1 MQIYKKNFKKQ
12 NMEEKQEEKIL
23 SKKEIRRRKRLS
35 ERLKKGLERYYK
47 KLRKKKEKRLAKDAE
62 RKEKEKLKKKIK
74 REKEKL
80 KNKGKR
86 RVGRPKKTGPK
97 INYYKR
103 NKKKNQPKKK
113 RGIKKYPE
121 FKYKIISCLNGKQN
135 KFIGSYRTSEEAYNV
150 FESLKKEDEKVIFP
164 TLVRGD
170 DFLENS
176 IDEYILI
183 EKNDC
188 ENNKLRNEY
197 GKLVEQ
203 ILNIDGWIILDKFR
217 YKIEETFWVFGYDN
231 RSDRK
236 TFLWIYENLVY
247 NVVEYIY
254 DYKRILT
261 YKNKVVI
268 KHDNGHIDLIFTK
281 SPSDAIRFYNK
292 LEEWVKKDKIKQILF
307 IGDYSSISE
316 KRQKL
321 EDDLVKLTG
330 WSKLKIQMKGTTHYM
345 KNKK

>member
-1 MQIYKKNFKKQ
+1 
-12 NMEEKQEEKIL
+12 MEEKQEKVL

-35 ERLKKGLERYYK
+35 ERLKKGRERYLK
-47 KLRKKKEKRLAKDAE
+47 KLKKQKEKRLAKESE
-62 RKEKEKLKKKIK
+62 RKEKEKLKRKLK
-74 REKEKL
+74 REKDKL

-103 NKKKNQPKKK
+103 NKKKNLPKKK
-113 RGIKKYPE
+113 RGFEKFPE
-121 FKYKIISCLNGKQN
+121 FKYKIISCLNGNQN
-135 KFIGSYRTSEEAYNV
+135 KFIGSYRTSDEAYEV
-150 FESLKKEDEKVIFP
+150 FNRLKKDDENVIFP
-164 TLVRGD
+164 TLMRGD

-183 EKNDC
+183 EKNDGG
-188 ENNKLRNEY
+188 NTKLRNEY

-203 ILNIDGWIILDKFR
+203 ILNVDGWIILDKFR
-217 YKIEETFWVFGYDN
+217 YKTEETFWVFGYDN

-236 TFLWIYENLVY
+236 TFSWIYENLIF
-247 NVVEYIY
+247 NVTEYMY
-254 DYKRILT
+254 DYRRVLT

-268 KHDNGHIDLIFTK
+268 KHDNGAIDLIFTK

-292 LEEWVKKDKIKQILF
+292 LEEWVKNDKIKQVLF
-307 IGDYSSISE
+307 IGDYSEIST
-316 KRQKL
+316 KRKQL
-321 EDDLVKLTG
+321 EEELIKLTG
-330 WSKLKIQMKGTTHYM
+330 WPKTKIQMKGTTYYM

>member
-1 MQIYKKNFKKQ
+1 MLFSIIITQI
-12 NMEEKQEEKIL
+12 
-23 SKKEIRRRKRLS
+23 
-35 ERLKKGLERYYK
+35 
-47 KLRKKKEKRLAKDAE
+47 
-62 RKEKEKLKKKIK
+62 
-74 REKEKL
+74 
-80 KNKGKR
+80 
-86 RVGRPKKTGPK
+86 
-97 INYYKR
+97 YKR

-113 RGIKKYPE
+113 RGVKKYPE

-164 TLVRGD
+164 TLIRGD

-188 ENNKLRNEY
+188 ENTKLRNEY

>member
-1 MQIYKKNFKKQ
+1 
-12 NMEEKQEEKIL
+12 MEEK
-23 SKKEIRRRKRLS
+23 KKRPLTKKQKAAFERRRRKGYEAYL
-35 ERLKKGLERYYK
+35 K
-47 KLRKKKEKRLAKDAE
+47 KLRKEIAQRKREEKKKKEREKKKKEKAR
-62 RKEKEKLKKKIK
+62 LKKLE
-74 REKEKL
+74 EKK
-80 KNKGKR
+80 KR
-86 RVGRPKKTGPK
+86 RVGRPKKRG
-97 INYYKR
+97 
-103 NKKKNQPKKK
+103 PKKK
-113 RGIKKYPE
+113 RRKKVIKEPQKLGPK
-121 FKYKIISCLNGKQN
+121 FKPPYIYKIISCRNGIQN
-135 KFIGSYRTSEEAYNV
+135 KFIGKYRTIEDAYTV
-150 FESLKKEDEKVIFP
+150 FNDLKEQDKNVIFQCNV
-164 TLVRGD
+164 TGVDILQ
-170 DFLENS
+170 NA

-188 ENNKLRNEY
+188 ENTKLRNEY

-203 ILNIDGWIILDKFR
+203 VLNVDGWVVLDKFR

-236 TFLWIYENLVY
+236 TFSWIYENLVY

-292 LEEWVKKDKIKQILF
+292 LEEWAKKDKIKQILF

-316 KRQKL
+316 KRRKL
-321 EDDLVKLTG
+321 EDELVNLTG
-330 WSKLKIQMKGTTHYM
+330 WPKLKIQMKGTTYYM
-345 KNKK
+345 KNKNKK